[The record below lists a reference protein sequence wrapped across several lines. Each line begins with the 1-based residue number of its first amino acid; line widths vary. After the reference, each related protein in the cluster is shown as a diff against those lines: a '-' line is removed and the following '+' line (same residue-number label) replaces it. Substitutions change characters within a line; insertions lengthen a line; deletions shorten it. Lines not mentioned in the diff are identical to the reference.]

1 MHSLRALPSVE
12 TLNVIRNAQQVYV
25 FPYTSS
31 EHPKR
36 DDAHMRLLDPSA
48 RDTLKRLLGVSRNWF
63 EGFLDVVEPLGVR
76 SVGVLFRSPAD
87 ELVLFFDSVTIR
99 GSFRRRSFYGGL
111 EDKAREQLESWKQ
124 RYARLELQSK

>member
-1 MHSLRALPSVE
+1 
-12 TLNVIRNAQQVYV
+12 
-25 FPYTSS
+25 
-31 EHPKR
+31 
-36 DDAHMRLLDPSA
+36 
-48 RDTLKRLLGVSRNWF
+48 
-63 EGFLDVVEPLGVR
+63 
-76 SVGVLFRSPAD
+76 LFRSPAD